1 MGGGLSTAQ
10 GGPIGR
16 NRAGKACGIVCG
28 IEVAVLSIGFLLS
41 SFTGRR
47 GLPVRAR
54 RRRSPDDSENVW
66 HAQADWRVRAF
77 VSRLARFVACALAT
91 CALATCAFATCAF
104 AMIDS
109 SVADDL

>member
-28 IEVAVLSIGFLLS
+28 IEVAALSIGFLLS
-41 SFTGRR
+41 SLTDRR

-54 RRRSPDDSENVW
+54 RRRSPDDSENVR

-77 VSRLARFVACALAT
+77 VLRLARFVACALAT
-91 CALATCAFATCAF
+91 CALATCAFA
-104 AMIDS
+104 MIDS